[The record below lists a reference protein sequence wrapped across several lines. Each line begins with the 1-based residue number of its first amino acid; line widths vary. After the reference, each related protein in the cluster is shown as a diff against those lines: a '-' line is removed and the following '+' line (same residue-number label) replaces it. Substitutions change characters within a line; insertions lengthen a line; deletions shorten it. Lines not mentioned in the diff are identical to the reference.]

1 MGIDMSSAFDTI
13 SRQTALNLLNDA
25 GCTEDEIRLVRLLLS
40 NTKLHV
46 RVGKSKSTVFISI
59 AGAFQ
64 GDSLSGVLFTL
75 TLAGALMHLRAVLER
90 PNPPISTECMPLE
103 SEYADDVDFL
113 GEDEHQ
119 LREILP
125 VATSVLDEWSLRVNE
140 QKTEYVKVYI
150 AGKEE
155 TDMHG
160 VKVAGNEP
168 WRNSKLLGSLLCST
182 KDIFHRI
189 HLANIAFSNF
199 TKVWLQGKRISLKRR
214 IQVYE
219 AQVVSVL
226 LYGSCSWAA
235 PKHVFERLNTTH
247 RRHLRSIL
255 NITWPN
261 IISNENLYKRC
272 DVTPIT
278 ERVDIS
284 RWTMLGHVLR
294 LPENSPAALA
304 LVFAIDGCSAK
315 SRRGRHQV
323 NLFNT
328 IKSDLVL
335 RGYSLKDQERLMT
348 TVDAK
353 ITEHSIAQSQW
364 YD

>member
-1 MGIDMSSAFDTI
+1 M
-13 SRQTALNLLNDA
+13 
-25 GCTEDEIRLVRLLLS
+25 
-40 NTKLHV
+40 
-46 RVGKSKSTVFISI
+46 
-59 AGAFQ
+59 
-64 GDSLSGVLFTL
+64 
-75 TLAGALMHLRAVLER
+75 
-90 PNPPISTECMPLE
+90 
-103 SEYADDVDFL
+103 
-113 GEDEHQ
+113 
-119 LREILP
+119 
-125 VATSVLDEWSLRVNE
+125 NE

-189 HLANIAFSNF
+189 HLANIAFSTF

-335 RGYSLKDQERLMT
+335 RGYSLSNIDDLYVLRDVAKDRKKWRSL
-348 TVDAK
+348 
-353 ITEHSIAQSQW
+353 
-364 YD
+364 YDV

>member
-1 MGIDMSSAFDTI
+1 MVHFFF
-13 SRQTALNLLNDA
+13 
-25 GCTEDEIRLVRLLLS
+25 
-40 NTKLHV
+40 
-46 RVGKSKSTVFISI
+46 KSKSLKPTEK
-59 AGAFQ
+59 
-64 GDSLSGVLFTL
+64 GVRSYL
-75 TLAGALMHLRAVLER
+75 
-90 PNPPISTECMPLE
+90 
-103 SEYADDVDFL
+103 
-113 GEDEHQ
+113 
-119 LREILP
+119 
-125 VATSVLDEWSLRVNE
+125 
-140 QKTEYVKVYI
+140 
-150 AGKEE
+150 
-155 TDMHG
+155 
-160 VKVAGNEP
+160 
-168 WRNSKLLGSLLCST
+168 
-182 KDIFHRI
+182 
-189 HLANIAFSNF
+189 
-199 TKVWLQGKRISLKRR
+199 KRIYLCGLPTILKRR

-235 PKHVFERLNTTH
+235 PKHVFERLKTTH
-247 RRHLRSIL
+247 RSIL

-335 RGYSLKDQERLMT
+335 RGFSLSNIDDLYVLRDVARDRKKWRSLYDVLSCPCTDPTWTLLTLSYSMF
-348 TVDAK
+348 VN
-353 ITEHSIAQSQW
+353 S
-364 YD
+364 